1 MSGGLLEKAQSQDEE
16 VVAAVEDVEETSGG
30 GLLERAT
37 SGEGRDNQNLVKGQ
51 GLGFVAIIIML
62 FSMYGLYN
70 LASMFS
76 GTALAAFSGI
86 IILFTCLVALGL
98 GSMAYRELVNEGN
111 PLSKVQWGALLVGW

>member
-51 GLGFVAIIIML
+51 GLGFVAIIIMFQNNIL
-62 FSMYGLYN
+62 KCNF
-70 LASMFS
+70 AS
-76 GTALAAFSGI
+76 I
-86 IILFTCLVALGL
+86 IIIFHV
-98 GSMAYRELVNEGN
+98 
-111 PLSKVQWGALLVGW
+111 

>member
-37 SGEGRDNQNLVKGQ
+37 SGEGRGDQNLVKGQ

-62 FSMYGLYN
+62 FS
-70 LASMFS
+70 
-76 GTALAAFSGI
+76 I
-86 IILFTCLVALGL
+86 
-98 GSMAYRELVNEGN
+98 
-111 PLSKVQWGALLVGW
+111 